1 MAPRCAAVHYIRLQ
15 PPSHTV
21 AASVTY
27 GCSLRLLRPSHS
39 TGSGVVASVPCATL
53 QVVTAV
59 SVGLPLA
66 ANLKLFRASLGRTEL
81 AANVRPI
88 CIHMCIHICIHMHTH
103 ITHMQQ
109 IHTHAYELAA
119 NVRPICICIC
129 ICSSN
134 CRATFLSIWTYAC
147 TVEVDDYRYA
157 SVLYG
162 QVVLLG
168 AAAVFAAWGTHSGL
182 QEVGLL

>member
-1 MAPRCAAVHYIRLQ
+1 M
-15 PPSHTV
+15 
-21 AASVTY
+21 
-27 GCSLRLLRPSHS
+27 
-39 TGSGVVASVPCATL
+39 VASVPCATL

-88 CIHMCIHICIHMHTH
+88 CIHICIHMCIHICIHYAYTYYAYA
-103 ITHMQQ
+103 TD
-109 IHTHAYELAA
+109 TYTYAYELAA